1 MSVSALSPAEIGVF
15 IEQGIDGATA
25 IVEGN
30 GGKYTAT
37 IVSAHFAGLSPVKK
51 QQMVYATINAHI
63 ASGAIHAISMQTFT
77 PDEWEKKR
85 RLGF

>member
-1 MSVSALSPAEIGVF
+1 MSAQVIYPQEIGTL

-25 IVEGN
+25 TVEGA
-30 GGKYTAT
+30 GGKFTAT
-37 IVSAHFAGLSPVKK
+37 IVSARFAGLSPVKK
-51 QQMVYATINAHI
+51 QQLVYATINEHI

-85 RLGF
+85 RSGF